1 MFFFFNILNIFYK
14 NEIDMCK
21 ESNLWNLD
29 K

>member
-14 NEIDMCK
+14 YEIDMCI
-21 ESNLWNLD
+21 ESILWNLD